1 MSQDAVSQDL
11 ETELALEAS
20 AFAPTAVD
28 TNDNTFAAA
37 LLNQADLTTELASGQ
52 GAFGSTAVGTN
63 DNTFADLLLNQPATI
78 TDTMID
84 PVTQSLMFET
94 VDVVTG
100 NVIRE
105 EPVGAQLRLQELE
118 QLIEDGSTAEVQ
130 ATVDIQ
136 A

>member
-1 MSQDAVSQDL
+1 
-11 ETELALEAS
+11 
-20 AFAPTAVD
+20 
-28 TNDNTFAAA
+28 
-37 LLNQADLTTELASGQ
+37 
-52 GAFGSTAVGTN
+52 
-63 DNTFADLLLNQPATI
+63 LLNQPATI